1 MNKRELF
8 NTLVTASKLEDVRDA
23 LAAFRPSP
31 GVSER
36 PFGGRANNRG
46 AIEVASDPARSAIE
60 RVTNEHDALLE
71 LEHIRHGGK
80 PECRSPRE
88 AADAW
93 FGVPS
98 KDGLAGLTTKQRQDL
113 ASNSIVRLEA
123 GEGWQ
128 SRILTAFDRGIGI
141 KPDRMKDTILS
152 LNESNKIQKH
162 YLAGT
167 YGQGGSS
174 TLAFSNMVL
183 IASRAFGSDKIGFTV
198 ARYEDLPAAEYKT
211 GRYVYLIEDD
221 DVLIV
226 DAKPEDFAHGT
237 LIRHFGYDL
246 SNYTA
251 SIGPK
256 SLYGA
261 LQRVMFD
268 PVLPIR
274 FENRVAGWNRTIKG
288 SRNALNGA
296 ADTGDDESAKGPALD
311 YHLPMFNLSLG
322 DHGDIGIEY
331 WVLARPES
339 KDGKKTSKPSRN
351 FVDDAK
357 PIILTH
363 NGQNQGELSGR
374 LIKKD
379 AELPFLQA
387 QGRLIVHVNCDRLSP
402 SAKRMLFS
410 STREQT
416 REGFIQSTIQKEII
430 ENLKADDELRR
441 LNEIAR
447 DQSLK
452 DRDEATEK
460 QIQQQVA
467 RLLRVVGPALV
478 DIGGTK
484 GAPAPTGPSMKKGG
498 GPRKKPE
505 PIETRD
511 PPTYIKIIGDRDDEI
526 TFFGGQRKY
535 IRVETDANSDY
546 HDPDD
551 PKESRI
557 NIALPEDMIVFGT
570 SPLRGGRMRIG
581 VQCKTEVVVNTKGSI
596 RIELYRAGL
605 PTLNDERDTLVV
617 EPPAP
622 KEDSRQTPFPKFKMI
637 PVEGPEDENWE
648 YVRGEED
655 SEDIR
660 RHASGAEMSEG
671 TLFVYYSTAF
681 PRFAA
686 EKRKF
691 EQQNPTLID
700 SFTRR
705 YELWLAVHALLMHE
719 DEKGAD
725 VTDQKIA
732 DEAARQERCRVASI
746 AAMMASQEV
755 KTGVNT
761 EDAEDV
767 A

>member
-8 NTLVTASKLEDVRDA
+8 NTLMTASKLEDVKSA
-23 LAAFRPSP
+23 LMAFHESE
-31 GVSER
+31 GVSKR
-36 PFGGRANNRG
+36 PFGGRPNNRG
-46 AIEVASDPARSAIE
+46 AIEVAADPARSAIE

-71 LEHIRHGGK
+71 LEHARHGGT
-80 PECRSPRE
+80 PECRTPRE
-88 AADAW
+88 AAEAW
-93 FGVPS
+93 FNVPV

-113 ASNSIVRLEA
+113 ANNAIVRLEA

-128 SRILTAFDRGIGI
+128 SRILSIQDRGTGI
-141 KPDRMKDTILS
+141 TPERMKDTILS

-174 TLAFSNMVL
+174 TLTFSSIVF
-183 IASRAFGSDKIGFTV
+183 IATRAVGSNKIGFTV
-198 ARYEDLPAAEYKT
+198 AWYEDLPADEYKT
-211 GRYVYLIEDD
+211 GRYVYLIEND
-221 DVLIV
+221 DVPVV

-246 SNYTA
+246 STYTA

-261 LQRVMFD
+261 LQRIMFD

-274 FENRVAGWNRTIKG
+274 FENKVAGWNRTIKG

-296 ADTGDDESAKGPALD
+296 ADTGDDDTAKGPALD

-322 DHGDIGIEY
+322 DYGDIGIEY
-331 WVLARPES
+331 WVLTRPEV
-339 KDGKKTSKPSRN
+339 KDGKKTTKPSRN

-374 LIKKD
+374 LLKKE

-387 QGRLIVHVNCDRLSP
+387 QGRLIVHVNCDRLSA

-410 STREQT
+410 STREHT
-416 REGFIQSTIQKEII
+416 REGFIQSTIQRELI

-441 LNEIAR
+441 LNELAR

-452 DRDEATEK
+452 DRDDAAEK

-467 RLLRVVGPALV
+467 KLLRIVGPALV
-478 DIGGTK
+478 DAGGTK
-484 GAPAPTGPSMKKGG
+484 GAPVPSGSSTKKGG
-498 GPRKKPE
+498 GSRKKPE
-505 PIETRD
+505 PIETKE
-511 PPTYIKIIGDRDDEI
+511 PPTFVRIVGDKDDAI

-535 IRVETDANSDY
+535 IRIETDANSHY

-551 PKESRI
+551 PQKSRL
-557 NIALPEDMIVFGT
+557 NIALPSDMTVFGT

-581 VQCKTEVVVNTKGSI
+581 VQCRNEVVINTKGSI
-596 RIELYRAGL
+596 RVELYRPGL
-605 PTLNDERDTLVV
+605 PTLNDERHTLIV
-617 EPPAP
+617 EPPKP
-622 KEDSRQTPFPKFKMI
+622 KEDSRQTPFPKFKI
-637 PVEGPEDENWE
+637 IAVDGPEDANWE
-648 YVRGEED
+648 YVRGEEE
-655 SEDIR
+655 SEDVQ

-671 TLFVYYSTAF
+671 TLFVYYSTQF
-681 PRFAA
+681 PRFVA
-686 EKRKF
+686 ERHKF
-691 EQQNPTLID
+691 EQQNPALVE
-700 SFTRR
+700 SFIRR
-705 YELWLAVHALLMHE
+705 YELWLAVHALMMHE
-719 DEKGAD
+719 SDTDIDVADEK
-725 VTDQKIA
+725 
-732 DEAARQERCRVASI
+732 AAEEHWRQERCRLASI
-746 AAMMASQEV
+746 AAMFAYQEV
-755 KTGVNT
+755 KNGVNT
-761 EDAEDV
+761 EDTEEA